1 MASKRTLQRAVKR
14 LAMGEPEIKDL
25 AEKLLTT
32 KRRVYRRT
40 LASLAQRL
48 GYSDTG
54 LPNLS
59 DEVLAALEAESR
71 DHAERM
77 AATFNADLVQQAA
90 KLGPL
95 PNEKVG
101 PTLTSWA
108 NSRQRKRAKPI
119 AITEAYTAHAD
130 ATMSAILDFG
140 LPEGTLFDFGGHPEL
155 GDAHPVCSI
164 CKELVTHNPWTVAE
178 VVQIGNPH
186 PGCRQL
192 WRLSRLEQR
201 DLPAEL
207 PDLGQTIAGIVG
219 KDSLITRAGDRDA
232 ATAFVAQLSE

>member
-1 MASKRTLQRAVKR
+1 MASRRAIERAVRR
-14 LAMGEPEIKDL
+14 LAMGDEDVARL
-25 AEKLLTT
+25 TDKLLTA

-40 LASLAQRL
+40 LTTFAQRL
-48 GYSDTG
+48 GYSTG

-59 DEVLAALEAESR
+59 EEVLAALEAESR
-71 DHAERM
+71 DHATRM
-77 AATFNADLVQQAA
+77 VETFNRDLALQAE
-90 KLGPL
+90 KVGPL
-95 PNEKVG
+95 PDAKVG
-101 PTLTSWA
+101 PTLTKWA

-130 ATMSAILDFG
+130 ATMSAILDLG

-164 CKELVTHNPWTVAE
+164 CKELVTHNPWTVAD
-178 VVQIGNPH
+178 VVRVGNPH

-219 KDSLITRAGDRDA
+219 KDSLITRAGDRDS